1 VEHRAGYSETVQ
13 VQCYWGGNDLDYPD
27 RFTLGDH
34 NYDVEELLDRWYG
47 QSDTYFK
54 LRAGDGNIYILRHMS
69 ASDTWS
75 LESFRRASSA

>member
-1 VEHRAGYSETVQ
+1 MQPRAGYIETVQ
-13 VQCYWGGNDLDYPD
+13 VQCYWGTDALDYPD

-34 NYDVEELLDRWYG
+34 HYTVEELLDRWYG

-75 LESFRRASSA
+75 LESFRRTSSG